1 MNKGSILVRAK
12 GVVGLLVEAA
22 RRFGD
27 LEVFRMGAALSY
39 YTVFSLAPLFVVMIG
54 LLGIYIDEAAIR
66 ETLLTETQALV
77 GADGAELVNSMIDA
91 ALLTPSEGLGALMIG
106 FVGLL
111 IGATTVM
118 VHLQGVLN
126 TIWGISPPEPGSIW
140 VTVRRFVL
148 NRLFKLIVLVGVGG
162 LLVVSLLASAALG
175 IAQRYFVDYLPLTGL
190 TMRLL
195 GLGVSF
201 VLTTVLFG
209 MLYRVLPDARI
220 AWRDVWVGAIVT
232 TLLFVLGQQLIGLYL
247 GNTTLASAYGAAGSF
262 AILLVWV
269 YYSAQIVLFGAL
281 ITAVYAERYGSGVKR
296 ERFAWKRARTL
307 FKRRVKAAPPEGL
320 EAASP
325 EPKEDS

>member
-1 MNKGSILVRAK
+1 VNSGSIITRAK
-12 GVVGLLVEAA
+12 DVIGLLAEAA

-27 LEVFRMGAALSY
+27 MEVFRMGAALSY
-39 YTVFSLAPLFVVMIG
+39 YTVFSLAPLFVVIIG
-54 LLGIYIDEAAIR
+54 LLGIYIDEADIR
-66 ETLLTETQALV
+66 ETLLNETRTLV

-91 ALLTPSEGLGALMIG
+91 ALLTPSEGLGALAIG

-111 IGATTVM
+111 VGATTVM

-126 TIWGISPPEPGSIW
+126 AIWGIRPPDPGSFW

-148 NRLFKLIVLVGVGG
+148 NRLFKLVVLVGIGA
-162 LLVVSLLASAALG
+162 LLVASLLASAALG

-220 AWRDVWVGAIVT
+220 AWRDVWIGAIVT
-232 TLLFVLGQQLIGLYL
+232 TSLFIVGQQLIGLYL
-247 GNTTLASAYGAAGSF
+247 SNTTLASAYGAAGSF

-269 YYSAQIVLFGAL
+269 YYSSQIVLFGAL
-281 ITAVYAERYGSGVKR
+281 ITAVYAERFGSGVKR

-307 FKRRVKAAPPEGL
+307 FKRRVKPAPQEELEGS
-320 EAASP
+320 SP
-325 EPKEDS
+325 ENN